1 MFCAVSHS
9 RSVSSVPAPYSPTA
23 AGLRVAVKVT
33 PKASR
38 DRIGD
43 AFTDA
48 DGRAVL
54 KVAVTAAPD
63 RGKANDAVIRLLAK
77 AWSVPKTSIRVAS
90 GATDRRKTPHVTG
103 DAAGLKSKL
112 QKWMVHRN
120 G

>member
-1 MFCAVSHS
+1 M
-9 RSVSSVPAPYSPTA
+9 SSVPAPYSLIA
-23 AGLRVAVKVT
+23 DGLRVAIKVT

-54 KVAVTAAPD
+54 KVSVTAAPD

-77 AWSVPKTSIRVAS
+77 AWSVPKTSIKVAS
-90 GATDRRKTPHVTG
+90 GATDRRKTLHVTG
-103 DAAGLKSKL
+103 DAAGLENKL
-112 QKWMVHRN
+112 RKWMNHRN